1 MPALQKGD
9 GDMTIVRCKPI
20 QHEHYIQAAFFRW
33 AALAGG
39 KYPEIKALFA
49 IPNGGTRHKLEA
61 VKLKREGVKAGVPD
75 VCLPVPRGKY
85 AGLWI
90 EFKAEK
96 GKVTEHQDEW
106 HILLRSLGHRV
117 EVSRSWQAAVN
128 IVEKYLQG
136 IDW

>member
-1 MPALQKGD
+1 MKES
-9 GDMTIVRCKPI
+9 
-20 QHEHYIQAAFFRW
+20 EHQIQAAFFARV
-33 AALAGG
+33 AYMAG
-39 KYPEIKALFA
+39 KYPEVKALFA
-49 IPNGGTRHKLEA
+49 VPNGGMRHKLVA
-61 VKLKREGVKAGVPD
+61 IKLKREGVMAGVPD

-96 GKVTEHQDEW
+96 GRVTETQAEW

-128 IVEKYLQG
+128 IVEKYLAG